1 MKFKRQ
7 GCRAPIMPD
16 AAIPVLLALVAA
28 CLFGVSTVTAKRG
41 LLVVH
46 PQAASLVVIGT
57 VVALYLLSSPLWM
70 RAQDWFTLGF
80 WIFVLNGLMHP
91 FLSMYLAL
99 EATARTGP
107 TVAATLSGTAPL
119 FAAFTAIAF
128 LGESINAWISLG
140 TAATVVGVMTLSWS
154 PKGTGTLL
162 RLALLFATGAAIV
175 RGLNHTIG
183 KWGLETMPN
192 VFMASFVSFSVSFC
206 GALLVYRLR
215 TGSLVVR
222 IPRAGLGYFVLT
234 GMIIAVAVLCMYGG
248 LATGRVV
255 VVSPI
260 IAAYPVFT
268 LLTAL
273 MFKQESLTLKLA
285 AGVLLVVG
293 GVALVSLGSATG

>member
-1 MKFKRQ
+1 MS
-7 GCRAPIMPD
+7 D
-16 AAIPVLLALVAA
+16 AAVPVLLALVAA
-28 CLFGVSTVTAKRG
+28 CLFGVSAVTAKRG

-46 PQAASLVVIGT
+46 PQAASLVVIST
-57 VVALYLLSSPLWM
+57 VVTLYLLTSPLWM

-91 FLSMYLAL
+91 FLSMYLML
-99 EATARTGP
+99 EATSRTGP

-140 TAATVVGVMTLSWS
+140 TAATVIGVMTLTWS
-154 PKGTGTLL
+154 PRGTGTLL

-215 TGSLVVR
+215 TGTLVVR
-222 IPRAGLGYFVLT
+222 IPRAGLGCLILT
-234 GMIIAVAVLCMYGG
+234 GMIIAVAVLCVYGG

-268 LLTAL
+268 LFTAL
-273 MFKQESLTLKLA
+273 MFKQETLTLKLA

-293 GVALVSLGSATG
+293 GVALVSLGSGAG

>member
-1 MKFKRQ
+1 
-7 GCRAPIMPD
+7 MPD

-140 TAATVVGVMTLSWS
+140 TAATVIGVMTLSWS
-154 PKGTGTLL
+154 PKGAGTLL

-215 TGSLVVR
+215 TGTLVVR

-234 GMIIAVAVLCMYGG
+234 GVIIAVAVLCMYGG

-285 AGVLLVVG
+285 AGVLMVVG

>member
-1 MKFKRQ
+1 
-7 GCRAPIMPD
+7 MPD

-41 LLVVH
+41 LMIVH

-57 VVALYLLSSPLWM
+57 VVALYLLTSPLWM

-192 VFMASFVSFSVSFC
+192 VFMASFVSFSVSLC

-255 VVSPI
+255 VGSPI

>member
-1 MKFKRQ
+1 
-7 GCRAPIMPD
+7 MPD
-16 AAIPVLLALVAA
+16 AAIPVLLALGAA

-41 LLVVH
+41 LSVVH

-119 FAAFTAIAF
+119 FAALTAIAF
-128 LGESINAWISLG
+128 LGESINTWIALG
-140 TAATVVGVMTLSWS
+140 TAATVVGVMTLTWS
-154 PKGTGTLL
+154 PRGAGTLL

-192 VFMASFVSFSVSFC
+192 VFMAGFVSFSVSLC

-215 TGSLVVR
+215 TGTLIVR
-222 IPRAGLGYFVLT
+222 IPRAGLGYLGLT
-234 GMIIAVAVLCMYGG
+234 GVIIAAAVLCMYGG

-273 MFKQESLTLKLA
+273 MFKQESLTSKLA

-293 GVALVSLGSATG
+293 GVALVSLGSTTG

>member
-1 MKFKRQ
+1 
-7 GCRAPIMPD
+7 MPD

-41 LLVVH
+41 LMIVH

-57 VVALYLLSSPLWM
+57 VVALYLLTSPLWM

-154 PKGTGTLL
+154 PKGAGTLL

-293 GVALVSLGSATG
+293 GVALVSLGSAAG

>member
-1 MKFKRQ
+1 
-7 GCRAPIMPD
+7 MPD

-41 LLVVH
+41 LMIVH

-57 VVALYLLSSPLWM
+57 VVALYLLTSPLWM

-91 FLSMYLAL
+91 FLSLYLAL

-154 PKGTGTLL
+154 PKGAGTLL

-293 GVALVSLGSATG
+293 GVALVGLGSAAG

>member
-1 MKFKRQ
+1 
-7 GCRAPIMPD
+7 MPD

-41 LLVVH
+41 LTLVH

-57 VVALYLLSSPLWM
+57 VVALYLITSPLWM
-70 RAQDWFTLGF
+70 RTQDWFTLGF
-80 WIFVLNGLMHP
+80 WIFVLNGVMHP

-99 EATARTGP
+99 EATSRTGP

-119 FAAFTAIAF
+119 FAALTAIAF

-140 TAATVVGVMTLSWS
+140 TAATIVGVMTLTWS
-154 PKGTGTLL
+154 PKGASTLL
-162 RLALLFATGAAIV
+162 RVALLFATGAAIV

-192 VFMASFVSFSVSFC
+192 VFMAGFVSFTVSFC
-206 GALLVYRLR
+206 SALLVYRLR
-215 TGSLVVR
+215 MGTLAVR

-234 GMIIAVAVLCMYGG
+234 GAIIAVAVLCMYGG
-248 LATGRVV
+248 LAAGRVV

-273 MFKQESLTLKLA
+273 MFKQERLSVKLA
-285 AGVLLVVG
+285 AGVFLVVG
-293 GVALVSLGSATG
+293 GVALVSHGSAAG